1 MFSPVELVKKEIAQV
16 KQAEKQVLEDI
27 SQAESE
33 AEWIVKK
40 AKEKGQK
47 EAEGI
52 RQQAL
57 DEIHKLLKE
66 AETQAK
72 KEAKKIDAQGR
83 KTAERIKQGAAEH
96 IGATATKVV
105 DILLE

>member
-1 MFSPVELVKKEIAQV
+1 MVKKEIVHV
-16 KQAEKQVLEDI
+16 KQVEQQALEDL

-47 EAEGI
+47 EAENI

-57 DEIHKLLKE
+57 DEVNTLLKE

-72 KEAKKIDAQGR
+72 KEVKKIEAQGR
-83 KTAERIKQGAAEH
+83 KTAERIKQGAAER
-96 IGATATKVV
+96 IEPTATKVV
-105 DILLE
+105 KKLLE